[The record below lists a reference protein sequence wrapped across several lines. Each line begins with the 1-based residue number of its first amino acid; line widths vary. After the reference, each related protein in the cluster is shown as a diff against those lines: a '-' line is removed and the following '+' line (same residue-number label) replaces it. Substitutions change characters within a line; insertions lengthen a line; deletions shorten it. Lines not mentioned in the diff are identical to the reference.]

1 MHRDISTQILSHI
14 FLAFNYLNFWV
25 REGFNTQSLCIY
37 ITGNS
42 LLKKRVQEFKM
53 IVIIIIVAKNQD
65 IFIHAVT
72 IKETCYLLLGIQ
84 TYCFTITYTIA
95 DRIPLTKALVI

>member
-53 IVIIIIVAKNQD
+53 IVIIIIVAK
-65 IFIHAVT
+65 
-72 IKETCYLLLGIQ
+72 IKISLSMLLPS
-84 TYCFTITYTIA
+84 
-95 DRIPLTKALVI
+95 RRHLTSF